1 MSAPGRNR
9 ELLAMVAVF
18 GVLPAVFLFLVLLP
32 SRRRVANLKAQQEAI
47 AQRLQELPTVQP
59 LSRAE
64 HELLDD
70 PSAPWRERIP
80 FLPGD
85 AARLA
90 HYHRV
95 ITDLQRA
102 WQKEGIPVAGV
113 RSTWDPIKG
122 SFTLP
127 AGLDEVSG
135 LPGDATAAA
144 GQPQAWVLEAG
155 VGGSSAQLFKAFE
168 ALPQVAPVLEPV
180 GLRWETG
187 PQGKRQTLILR
198 NLVLLP

>member
-1 MSAPGRNR
+1 MNDRNR
-9 ELLAMVAVF
+9 ELLGMVAIF
-18 GVLPAVFLFLVLLP
+18 GVLPLVFIFLVLLP
-32 SRRRVANLKAQQEAI
+32 SRRRVTALKAQQEAI
-47 AQRLQELPTVQP
+47 AQRLQELPPVQP

-64 HELLDD
+64 HVLLDD

-80 FLPGD
+80 LLPGD

-102 WQKEGIPVAGV
+102 WQKDGIPVAGV
-113 RSTWDPIKG
+113 RSTWDPIKA

-127 AGLDEVSG
+127 AGLEAVSG
-135 LPGDATAAA
+135 LPGDATAAT
-144 GQPQAWVLEAG
+144 GQLQAWVLEAG
-155 VGGSSAQLFKAFE
+155 VGGPSAQLFKAFE
-168 ALPQVAPVLEPV
+168 TLPQVSPLLEPV
-180 GLRWETG
+180 GLRWEVG

-198 NLVLLP
+198 NLILIP